1 MPNKLNTTEQGPATS
16 GESTRNKRAIP
27 ALAIIQGIA
36 AIGGMMIKGI
46 NALVDANRASS
57 FNNTIKLVNENV
69 QIIHDRLITLENRTA
84 MMAKAIIP
92 VLKDFKQQ
100 INNTND
106 RLIRRYRMMTRAH
119 ERYNKLF
126 RQTHKTFQI
135 HHLALLMFKDYITIL
150 VGTLQRIHRQYV
162 RYESAL
168 DDTLIGIEHLNS
180 GYLMHRILDP
190 KILAKYLEAIEDD
203 LEETAP
209 EFELVFT
216 NVYQYYGNSLIS
228 FTITI
233 DDLLLQLL
241 ILIKLK
247 VKVPMSLFS
256 IEMAPVPL
264 DAETYLGEK
273 REYTQLIPE
282 TELIAL
288 TENNYIPLTQAKILL
303 CAKIGYMYYCEYAHL
318 LKKCTEH
325 TCMSA
330 IYYDQGSDV
339 KAKQCKTIATFDTI
353 PKSKILDAGDLLI
366 SSNLQKPWTIACK
379 DISRVFEIE
388 YSTYCI
394 LNRSELCE
402 CSLTAGNYLL
412 SYTNINCGNTPE
424 ARDGYFTTY
433 YSFNKIILDIITEKF
448 DIQVDENTKTQA
460 ALLHDDIPG
469 YDLPTID
476 FVQTSIDNDEGVS
489 ILEEDNSQI
498 YAHLDNVL
506 VHMIDNQQTA
516 IFKSNQD
523 FNNNKKKILQYI
535 KYAENWQVA
544 SVMCSYTAIAC
555 DVLLIVAMIVF
566 LLKYRKTM
574 QVMLA
579 AFLQMNTK
587 NTGIQSVQADQ
598 IGRTY
603 PPLFTLNLP
612 KEEEIIDD
620 LREIAAMEYV
630 VQVIIIIVCIAI
642 VLIVIYFCCM
652 KCRHICTIFKYCFPF
667 LPISRI
673 VRMSRCTDLFVE
685 VTNVTK
691 GNGIWAH
698 FVSTGYFPS
707 QIQLSRPIQKDDVQ
721 IETVCCI
728 FKWIRINWSSI
739 NVTGI
744 SGTMVTM
751 PDTAYV
757 SIFTDNDL
765 THITEN
771 HFEIKLIARL
781 LDQMYVVQPPM
792 FQPRYDDAMPSAP
805 QFPEHL
811 HSLLTHS

>member
-1 MPNKLNTTEQGPATS
+1 MPNKLNTTKQGLATS
-16 GESTRNKRAIP
+16 GEGIRNKKAIP

-46 NALVDANRASS
+46 KALVDAKRASS
-57 FNNTIKLVNENV
+57 FNNAIKLINENV
-69 QIIHDRLITLENRTA
+69 QITHDRLIMLENRTA
-84 MMAKAIIP
+84 MMPKGIIP

-106 RLIRRYRMMTRAH
+106 GLNRQYRMMTRAH
-119 ERYNKLF
+119 DRYNRLF

-135 HHLALLMFKDYITIL
+135 HHLVLLMVKDYITIFM
-150 VGTLQRIHRQYV
+150 GTLQRIHRQYV

-180 GYLMHRILDP
+180 GYLTHRILDP

-209 EFELVFT
+209 ALEPVFT
-216 NVYQYYGNSLIS
+216 NVYQYYSNSLIS
-228 FTITI
+228 FTNII
-233 DDLLLQLL
+233 DDLLLQLP

-247 VKVPMSLFS
+247 VQVPMSLFS
-256 IEMAPVPL
+256 IETAPVPL

-273 REYTQLIPE
+273 REYTQIIPE

-288 TENNYIPLTQAKILL
+288 TENNYIPLMQAQISL

-318 LKKCTEH
+318 LKKRTEH

-330 IYYDQGSDV
+330 MYYDQGSDI
-339 KAKQCKTIATFDTI
+339 KAKQCKTIVTFDTI
-353 PKSKILDAGDLLI
+353 PESKILDAGDLLI
-366 SSNLQKPWTIACK
+366 LSNLQKPWTITCK

-388 YSTYCI
+388 YSTYRI

-402 CSLTAGNYLL
+402 CSLTTGNYLL
-412 SYTNINCGNTPE
+412 SYMNINCGNAPE
-424 ARDGYFTTY
+424 GRDGYFTTY
-433 YSFNKIILDIITEKF
+433 YSFNKIVLDIITERS
-448 DIQVDENTKTQA
+448 DIQVDENTRNQA
-460 ALLHDDIPG
+460 ALLHDDISG

-476 FVQTSIDNDEGVS
+476 FVQTTTDQDEDIS

-498 YAHLDNVL
+498 YAYLDNVL

-516 IFKSNQD
+516 ILKLNQD
-523 FNNNKKKILQYI
+523 FNRNKEKISQYI

-544 SVMCSYTAIAC
+544 SVICSYTAMAC

-566 LLKYRKTM
+566 LLKYCKTM

-579 AFLQMNTK
+579 AFLQTSTK
-587 NTGIQSVQADQ
+587 NTGIQSVQVGH

-603 PPLFTLNLP
+603 PPLFAINLP
-612 KEEEIIDD
+612 KEEEIMDD
-620 LREIAAMEYV
+620 SREITAMEYV
-630 VQVIIIIVCIAI
+630 VQVIMIIVCIAI
-642 VLIVIYFCCM
+642 VLIIMYFCCM
-652 KCRHICTIFKYCFPF
+652 KCRHTHAIFKYCFLF

-673 VRMSRCTDLFVE
+673 VRTSRRSNLFVE

-698 FVSTGYFPS
+698 FISTGYFPT

-728 FKWIRINWSSI
+728 FKWIRINWLNI
-739 NVTGI
+739 NITGI
-744 SGTMVTM
+744 SGTMITM

-765 THITEN
+765 THITED
-771 HFEIKLIARL
+771 HFEIKLIARF
-781 LDQMYVVQPPM
+781 LDQMHVVQPPM
-792 FQPRYDDAMPSAP
+792 FPPRYDDAPPSAP
-805 QFPEHL
+805 QFLKHL